1 MRGSQKEAQHVAV
14 QTGAEAGGSAR
25 PGQAHSGP
33 GRSTAIAVSELT
45 KRYGDIEAVRGIN
58 FEVATGETFGFLGPN
73 GAGKST
79 TISILCTLVRPT
91 SGRAAVA
98 GHERRH
104 RTGHG
109 APQHRPGIP
118 GHDARHLPDR

>member
-1 MRGSQKEAQHVAV
+1 MAV
-14 QTGAEAGGSAR
+14 QTGAEAGGSAQ
-25 PGQAHSGP
+25 PGPAHSGP
-33 GRSTAIAVSELT
+33 GRGTAIAVSELT

-91 SGRAAVA
+91 WGRPSWPGTTPSTDRARRAATSA
-98 GHERRH
+98 WCSRTRH
-104 RTGHG
+104 ST
-109 APQHRPGIP
+109 AT
-118 GHDARHLPDR
+118 